1 MDILDAIIHIDRYLD
16 TIVATYGPAVYAVL
30 FAIVFCEMAFLV
42 LFFLPG
48 DPLLFICGALCA
60 SGTINIWLLMA
71 LLFAAAVSGSVVNYR
86 LGSLARRKVLDRGG
100 LGLDR
105 SALARTH
112 AFYERHGS
120 VTFLL
125 SPFLAVVR
133 TFAPFVAGVSAM
145 SFDRFRLF
153 MAAGIALWVLT
164 LVPAGY
170 FFGHIPFIREH
181 LNTIVLTGAAIGVGA
196 LLMSASWRLARG
208 LFAK

>member
-1 MDILDAIIHIDRYLD
+1 MDFLDAIVHIDRYLD
-16 TIVATYGPAVYAVL
+16 TIVLMYGPAVYTVL

-48 DPLLFICGALCA
+48 DPLLFICGALCS
-60 SGTINIWLLMA
+60 SGAMNIWALMA
-71 LLFAAAVSGSVVNYR
+71 LLFVAGVLGSVVNYR
-86 LGSLARRKVLDRGG
+86 LGSLTGRKVFDRDGSR
-100 LGLDR
+100 LAR
-105 SALARTH
+105 PALARTH
-112 AFYERHGS
+112 AFYERYGS

-133 TFAPFVAGVSAM
+133 TFAPFVAGVSSM
-145 SFDRFRLF
+145 NVDRFRLV
-153 MAAGIALWVLT
+153 MPAGIALWVLT

-196 LLMSASWRLARG
+196 LLTSASWRLARG
-208 LFAK
+208 WLAK